1 MDVSYRRQ
9 AVLILVAVADAKD
22 LLAGSLPSF
31 TLHPE
36 VLPYQGGHH
45 DLLAADGVQLVVEQA
60 DQPLVGTHHEG
71 HQTEEALVEGLD
83 EVLLAKELADFERGR
98 D

>member
-1 MDVSYRRQ
+1 MSYRRQ
-9 AVLILVAVADAKD
+9 AVLVLVAVTDAKN
-22 LLAGSLPSF
+22 LLAGGLPPLA
-31 TLHPE
+31 LHPQ
-36 VLPYQGGHH
+36 VLAHQGGHH

-83 EVLLAKELADFERGR
+83 EVLLAKELRSSMRR